1 MADPIDPKDPQN
13 PKDSLPISNTPLFAA
28 NEKVEKINVADE
40 IKNSFLDY
48 SMSVIISRALPDVR
62 DGLKPSQRRILYAM
76 HDLSL
81 FPNRQHRK
89 CAKICGDT
97 SGNYHPHGE
106 AVIYPTLVHMAQ
118 PWAMRERLVDGQG
131 NFGSIEGDP
140 PAAMRYTEARMTH
153 LGAALMTDMEKDT
166 VDFVPNYDETRTE
179 PTVFPAAFPNLLVN
193 GGTGIAVGMATNMA
207 PHNLGE
213 VIDGICA
220 QIDNPEITLEELMK
234 HVKGPDFPTGCA
246 ILGLAGIKQYLETGR
261 GSMKVRG
268 KAGVEELKGNR
279 EQIVITEIPYNV
291 NRATLVERIA
301 ALVNDKVLSDITAIR
316 DESDENTRVVIELK
330 RDANPKI
337 VINNLYK
344 HTAME
349 SSFAVNMLAI
359 DHGRPKL
366 LSLKAANQAYI
377 DHRRDVVLRRTR
389 FELRKAEERAE
400 TLEGYLIAL
409 ANLDEFIR
417 IIRGSANRDE
427 ARVKLLAFEFTRKQ
441 VEKIGI
447 LIRNEARLVDGRYA
461 FSEHQA
467 NQILEL
473 RLYQLTGLERE
484 KITKEYSELI
494 ETIKDLRDILAKE
507 SRVFQIIKKE
517 LREIRDKHASP
528 RLTQLVPDEGEIN
541 MEDLIAN
548 EGCIISITHG
558 GFIKRTAV
566 SAFRAQRRGGKG
578 VVGMTTREGATAEDE
593 GDFVEHLFTATT
605 HDYLMFFTETGRCYV
620 EKVYEIPEMG
630 RAAKGRSIANLL
642 ELRSDE
648 KVAATI
654 RIQAKKSGTG
664 PNATDNT
671 WDPDLPIVFATR
683 SGIVKKSNLSDY
695 RNVRKGGIIAIQ
707 IESDDCLI
715 DAKLTTGNDELVL
728 ITKYGMS
735 LRFHEEQLRD
745 QGRNTVGVWGIRPEK
760 NDHIVA
766 LAILDADSMLL
777 VAGENGIGKRTP
789 FDDYRKQNRGGK
801 GIITM
806 KTGAKTGNV
815 VGALTVRED
824 DELMLITTKGQLVR
838 TRVKE
843 IRETGR
849 NTMGVKL
856 INLKEGETLQAIAP
870 VVSQAE
876 EDQAETEPP

>member
-1 MADPIDPKDPQN
+1 MYN
-13 PKDSLPISNTPLFAA
+13 A
-28 NEKVEKINVADE
+28 NEKVEPVNVAE
-40 IKNSFLDY
+40 EVSKSFLDY
-48 SMSVIISRALPDVR
+48 SMSVIISRALPDAR

-81 FPNRQHRK
+81 FPGRQHRK

-118 PWAMRERLVDGQG
+118 SWAMREPLVDGQG
-131 NFGSIEGDP
+131 NFGSVEGDP

-179 PTVFPAAFPNLLVN
+179 PTVFPSAFPNLLVN
-193 GGTGIAVGMATNMA
+193 GGTGIAVGMATNIP
-207 PHNLGE
+207 PHNLSE
-213 VIDGICA
+213 VVDGICA
-220 QIDNPEITLEELMK
+220 QIDDPDITLDELMK

-246 ILGLAGIKQYLETGR
+246 ICGISGVRQYLETGR

-268 KAGVEELKGNR
+268 KAGVEEIKGGK

-301 ALVNDKVLSDITAIR
+301 DLVNNKVLTDITAIR

-330 RDANPKI
+330 RDANPKVI
-337 VINNLYK
+337 INNLYK
-344 HTAME
+344 HTALE
-349 SSFAVNMLAI
+349 SSFAVIMLAI

-366 LSLKAANQAYI
+366 LSLKDANAAYI
-377 DHRRDVVLRRTR
+377 EHRREVVLRRTR

-417 IIRGSANRDE
+417 IIRASANREE
-427 ARVKLLAFEFTRKQ
+427 ARVKLLGFDFTKRQ
-441 VEKIGI
+441 VEQIGI
-447 LIRNEARLVDGRYA
+447 LIRNPARLVEGRYA

-467 NQILEL
+467 NQILDL
-473 RLYQLTGLERE
+473 RLYQLTGMERE
-484 KITKEYSELI
+484 KIVKEYKELI

-507 SRVFQIIKKE
+507 QRVFTIIKKE
-517 LREIRDKHASP
+517 LRDLRDKYATP

-578 VVGMTTREGATAEDE
+578 VIGMSTREGATEQEE

-605 HDYLMFFTETGRCYV
+605 HDYLMFFTESGRAYV

-630 RAAKGRSIANLL
+630 RAAKGRSIANIL

-648 KVAATI
+648 KIAATI
-654 RIQAKKSGTG
+654 RIQSKKIGTG
-664 PNATDNT
+664 PNAVDMT
-671 WDPDLPIVFATR
+671 WDENLHVVFVTR
-683 SGIVKKSNLSDY
+683 TGIVKKSNLSDY
-695 RNVRKGGIIAIQ
+695 RNVRRGGIIAIQ
-707 IESDDCLI
+707 IEQGDRLI
-715 DAKLTTGNDELVL
+715 DAKLTNGNNEIVL
-728 ITKYGMS
+728 ITGDGMS

-766 LAILDADSMLL
+766 IAIVDPNAMLL

-789 FDDYRKQNRGGK
+789 FDDYRRQSRGGK

-806 KTGAKTGNV
+806 KTGDKTGGV
-815 VGALTVRED
+815 VGALTVREN
-824 DELMLITTKGQLVR
+824 DELMLITTKGQMVR

-843 IRETGR
+843 IRVVGR

-856 INLKEGETLQAIAP
+856 MDLRNGEKLQAIAP

-876 EDQAETEPP
+876 EEAKVEQDAPTEKA

>member
-1 MADPIDPKDPQN
+1 MYN
-13 PKDSLPISNTPLFAA
+13 E
-28 NEKVEKINVADE
+28 NEKVEPINVADE
-40 IKNSFLDY
+40 VSRSFLDY
-48 SMSVIISRALPDVR
+48 SMSVIISRALPDAR

-118 PWAMRERLVDGQG
+118 PWAMREILVDGQG
-131 NFGSIEGDP
+131 NFGSVEGDP

-179 PTVFPAAFPNLLVN
+179 PTVFPSAFPNLLVN
-193 GGTGIAVGMATNMA
+193 GGTGIAVGMATNMP
-207 PHNLGE
+207 PHNLVE

-220 QIDNPEITLEELMK
+220 QIDNPQITLEELIK
-234 HVKGPDFPTGCA
+234 YVKGPDFPTGCV
-246 ILGLAGIKQYLETGR
+246 ICGGAGIKQYLETGR

-268 KAGVEELKGNR
+268 KAGVEEIKGGK
-279 EQIVITEIPYNV
+279 EQIVITEIPFNV

-301 ALVNDKVLSDITAIR
+301 DLVNEKVLGEITAVR

-330 RDANPKI
+330 RDGNPKI

-366 LSLKAANQAYI
+366 LPLKDANQAYI
-377 DHRRDVVLRRTR
+377 DHRREVVLRRTR

-400 TLEGYLIAL
+400 TLEGFLIAL

-441 VEKIGI
+441 VEQIGI
-447 LIRNEARLVDGRYA
+447 LIRSETRLVEGRYA

-467 NQILEL
+467 NQILDL

-484 KITKEYSELI
+484 KIDNEYKELI
-494 ETIKDLRDILAKE
+494 NTIKDLSDILAKE
-507 SRVFQIIKKE
+507 QRVFTIIKKE
-517 LREIRDKHASP
+517 LREIRDKHGTP
-528 RLTQLVPDEGEIN
+528 RLTELAPDEAEIN

-578 VVGMTTREGATAEDE
+578 VIGMSTREGATEEEE
-593 GDFVEHLFTATT
+593 GDFIQHLFTATT
-605 HDYLMFFTETGRCYV
+605 HDYLMFFTESGRAYV

-630 RAAKGRSIANLL
+630 RAAKGRSIANIL
-642 ELRSDE
+642 ELRADE
-648 KVAATI
+648 KIAATI

-664 PNATDNT
+664 PNAVDQT
-671 WDPDLPIVFATR
+671 WDENLHIVFATQ
-683 SGIVKKSNLSDY
+683 SGIVK
-695 RNVRKGGIIAIQ
+695 GIIAIQ
-707 IESDDCLI
+707 IEKGDRLI
-715 DAKLTTGNDELVL
+715 DAKLTNGNNEIVL
-728 ITKYGMS
+728 ITREGMS

-745 QGRNTVGVWGIRPEK
+745 QGRNTVGVWGIRPDK
-760 NDHIVA
+760 KDHVVAIAIVDPNA
-766 LAILDADSMLL
+766 MLL

-789 FDDYRKQNRGGK
+789 FDDYRKQRRGGK

-806 KTGAKTGNV
+806 KTGEKTGKV
-815 VGALTVRED
+815 VGALTVTD
-824 DELMLITTKGQLVR
+824 KDELMLITTKGQMVR

-843 IRETGR
+843 IRVVGR

-856 INLKEGETLQAIAP
+856 MDLRGAEKLQAIAP
-870 VVSQAE
+870 VVSQESEVGAE
-876 EDQAETEPP
+876 EISNSTPADK

>member
-1 MADPIDPKDPQN
+1 MPDPNEPNN
-13 PKDSLPISNTPLFAA
+13 PNDLPVGNTPLFAA
-28 NEKVEKINVADE
+28 NEKITKINVADE

-62 DGLKPSQRRILYAM
+62 DGLKPSQRRILFAM
-76 HDLSL
+76 NDLGVM
-81 FPNRQHRK
+81 PNRKHIK
-89 CAKICGDT
+89 CAKIVGET
-97 SGNYHPHGE
+97 MGNYHPHGDQ
-106 AVIYPTLVHMAQ
+106 AIYPTLVHMAQ
-118 PWAMRERLVDGQG
+118 PWAMRETLIQGQG
-131 NFGSIEGDP
+131 NFGSVEGDP
-140 PAAMRYTEARMTH
+140 PASMRYTEARLEH

-179 PTVFPAAFPNLLVN
+179 PTVFPSAFPNLLVN
-193 GGTGIAVGMATNMA
+193 GGTGIAVGMATNIP
-207 PHNLGE
+207 PHNLIE

-220 QIDNPEITLEELMK
+220 QIDDPDITLEGLTK
-234 HVKGPDFPTGCA
+234 HVKGPDFPTGCV
-246 ILGLAGIKQYLETGR
+246 ILGLAGVNQYLETGR

-268 KAGVEELKGNR
+268 KAGIEELKGGR

-291 NRATLVERIA
+291 NRATLVGRIA
-301 ALVNDKVLSDITAIR
+301 ELINGKVLTDISAIR
-316 DESDENTRVVIELK
+316 DESAESARVVVELK

-349 SSFAVNMLAI
+349 SSFAVIMLAI
-359 DHGRPKL
+359 DHGRPKV
-366 LSLKAANQAYI
+366 LSLKEANACYI
-377 DHRRDVVLRRTR
+377 EHRREVVLRRTR

-417 IIRGSANRDE
+417 IIRESANRDE
-427 ARVKLLAFEFTRKQ
+427 ARVKLLAFEFTRRQ
-441 VEKIGI
+441 VEQIGV
-447 LIRNEARLVDGRYA
+447 LIRNETRLVEGRYA

-467 NQILEL
+467 NQILDL

-484 KITKEYSELI
+484 KVDQEYKEVI
-494 ETIKDLRDILAKE
+494 NAIKDLRDI
-507 SRVFQIIKKE
+507 
-517 LREIRDKHASP
+517 RDKHGTP
-528 RLTQLVPDEGEIN
+528 RLTELMPDQAEIN
-541 MEDLIAN
+541 IEDLIAN

-578 VVGMTTREGATAEDE
+578 VIGMQTREGATEEEE

-605 HDYLMFFTETGRCYV
+605 HDYLMFFTASGRAYV

-630 RAAKGRSIANLL
+630 RTAKGRSIANIL
-642 ELRSDE
+642 ELRTDE
-648 KVAATI
+648 KIAATI
-654 RIQAKKSGTG
+654 RIQSKQSGTG
-664 PNATDNT
+664 PNAVDQT
-671 WDPDLPIVFATR
+671 WDESLHIVFATQ

-695 RNVRKGGIIAIQ
+695 ANVRRGGIIAIQ
-707 IESDDCLI
+707 IEDGDRLI
-715 DAKLTTGNDELVL
+715 DAKLTNGNNEVVF
-728 ITKYGMS
+728 ITRKGMS

-745 QGRNTVGVWGIRPEK
+745 HGRNTVGVWGIRPEK
-760 NDHIVA
+760 NDHVVAIAIVDP
-766 LAILDADSMLL
+766 DAMLL

-789 FDDYRKQNRGGK
+789 FDDYRRQSRGGK

-806 KTGAKTGNV
+806 KTGEKTGEV
-815 VGALTVRED
+815 VGALTVTEK
-824 DELMLITTKGQLVR
+824 DELMLITTKGQMVR
-838 TRVKE
+838 TRVRE
-843 IRETGR
+843 IRVVGR

-856 INLKEGETLQAIAP
+856 MDLRGSEKLQAIEP

-876 EDQAETEPP
+876 DEAQTAEAPAEKS

>member
-1 MADPIDPKDPQN
+1 MYN
-13 PKDSLPISNTPLFAA
+13 P
-28 NEKVEKINVADE
+28 NEKIEPINVAE
-40 IKNSFLDY
+40 EVSRSFLDY
-48 SMSVIISRALPDVR
+48 SMSVIISRALPDAR

-131 NFGSIEGDP
+131 NFGSVEGDP

-153 LGAALMTDMEKDT
+153 LGAALMTDMDKDT

-193 GGTGIAVGMATNMA
+193 GGTGIAVGMATNMP

-220 QIDNPEITLEELMK
+220 QIDDPDITIDDLRK

-246 ILGLAGIKQYLETGR
+246 ICGITGVRQYLETGR

-268 KAGVEELKGNR
+268 KAGVEEIKGGK

-301 ALVNDKVLSDITAIR
+301 SLVNDKVLTDITAIR

-330 RDANPKI
+330 RDANPKVI
-337 VINNLYK
+337 INNLYK
-344 HTAME
+344 HTALE
-349 SSFAVNMLAI
+349 SSFAVIMLAI

-366 LSLKAANQAYI
+366 LSLKEANAAYI
-377 DHRRDVVLRRTR
+377 EHRREVVLRRTR
-389 FELRKAEERAE
+389 YELRKAEERAE

-417 IIRGSANRDE
+417 IIRGSANREE
-427 ARVKLLAFEFTRKQ
+427 ARVKLLAFEFTKRQ
-441 VEKIGI
+441 VEQIGI
-447 LIRNEARLVDGRYA
+447 LIRNPARLLEGRYA

-467 NQILEL
+467 NQILDL
-473 RLYQLTGLERE
+473 RLYQLTGMERE
-484 KITKEYSELI
+484 KIINEYKDLV

-507 SRVFQIIKKE
+507 QRVFTIIKKE
-517 LREIRDKHASP
+517 LRDIRDKHGSP
-528 RLTQLVPDEGEIN
+528 RLTQLVPDEGEMA

-578 VVGMTTREGATAEDE
+578 VIGMSTREGATDQEE

-605 HDYLMFFTETGRCYV
+605 HDYLMFFTQSGRAYV

-664 PNATDNT
+664 PNAADNT
-671 WDPDLPIVFATR
+671 WDPDLHIVFGTR

-715 DAKLTTGNDELVL
+715 DAKLTTGNNEIVL
-728 ITKYGMS
+728 ITTDGM
-735 LRFHEEQLRD
+735 
-745 QGRNTVGVWGIRPEK
+745 
-760 NDHIVA
+760 
-766 LAILDADSMLL
+766 
-777 VAGENGIGKRTP
+777 
-789 FDDYRKQNRGGK
+789 
-801 GIITM
+801 
-806 KTGAKTGNV
+806 
-815 VGALTVRED
+815 
-824 DELMLITTKGQLVR
+824 
-838 TRVKE
+838 
-843 IRETGR
+843 
-849 NTMGVKL
+849 
-856 INLKEGETLQAIAP
+856 
-870 VVSQAE
+870 
-876 EDQAETEPP
+876 

>member
-1 MADPIDPKDPQN
+1 MYN
-13 PKDSLPISNTPLFAA
+13 A
-28 NEKVEKINVADE
+28 NEKVEPVNVADE
-40 IKNSFLDY
+40 VSRSFLDY
-48 SMSVIISRALPDVR
+48 SMSVIISRALPDAR

-118 PWAMRERLVDGQG
+118 PWAMRDTLIDGQG
-131 NFGSIEGDP
+131 NFGSVEGDP

-179 PTVFPAAFPNLLVN
+179 PTVFPSAFPNLLVN
-193 GGTGIAVGMATNMA
+193 GGTGIAVGMATNIP

-220 QIDNPEITLEELMK
+220 QIDDPDITLDQLREF
-234 HVKGPDFPTGCA
+234 VKGPDFPTGCA
-246 ILGLAGIKQYLETGR
+246 ILGVAGIRQYLETGH

-301 ALVNDKVLSDITAIR
+301 QLVNDKVLSDITAIR

-330 RDANPKI
+330 RDGNPKV

-349 SSFAVNMLAI
+349 SSFAVHMLAI

-366 LSLKAANQAYI
+366 LPLKVANQAYI
-377 DHRRDVVLRRTR
+377 EHRREVVLRRTR

-400 TLEGYLIAL
+400 TLEGFLIAL

-417 IIRGSANRDE
+417 IIRGSANREE
-427 ARVKLLAFEFTRKQ
+427 ARVKLLAFDFTKRQ
-441 VEKIGI
+441 VEQIGI
-447 LIRNEARLVDGRYA
+447 LIRNEARLTEGRYA

-484 KITKEYSELI
+484 KIVNEYKELLD
-494 ETIKDLRDILAKE
+494 TIKDLRDILAKE
-507 SRVFQIIKKE
+507 HRVFTIIKRE
-517 LREIRDKHASP
+517 LREIRDKHATP
-528 RLTQLVPDEGEIN
+528 RLTQLVPDEGEIA
-541 MEDLIAN
+541 MEDLIRN

-578 VVGMTTREGATAEDE
+578 VIGMSTREGATQEDE
-593 GDFVEHLFTATT
+593 GDFVQHLFTATT
-605 HDYLMFFTETGRCYV
+605 HDFLMFFTESGRAYV

-630 RAAKGRSIANLL
+630 RAAKGRSIANIL
-642 ELRSDE
+642 ELRANE
-648 KVAATI
+648 KIAATI
-654 RIQAKKSGTG
+654 RVQSKRSGIG
-664 PNATDNT
+664 PNAIDTT
-671 WDPDLPIVFATR
+671 WDENLHIIFATR

-695 RNVRKGGIIAIQ
+695 ANVRKGGIIAIQ
-707 IESDDCLI
+707 IEPDDCLI
-715 DAKLTTGNDELVL
+715 DAKLTSGNDELVL
-728 ITKYGMS
+728 ITKEGMS

-760 NDHIVA
+760 NDHVVASAIVNPTA
-766 LAILDADSMLL
+766 MLL

-789 FDDYRKQNRGGK
+789 FDDYRKQSRGGK

-806 KTGAKTGNV
+806 KTGDKTGNV
-815 VGALTVRED
+815 VGALTVTD
-824 DELMLITTKGQLVR
+824 TDELMLITTKGQMVR
-838 TRVKE
+838 TPVKD

-849 NTMGVKL
+849 NAMGVKL
-856 INLKEGETLQAIAP
+856 LALREGEKLQAIAP

-876 EDQAETEPP
+876 EAKAEIETPVE